1 MAIATAV
8 VAFSATGADSQAFTW
23 SPALSNPTPKVLSA
37 TATVP
42 SGSGG
47 VNVDLPVAPTN
58 TGGTVRLACPT
69 TCSVLLVGSD

>member
-1 MAIATAV
+1 MAIATAI
-8 VAFSATGADSQAFTW
+8 VAFTATGADSQAFTW
-23 SPALSNPTPKVLSA
+23 TPALTNPTPKVLSA

-42 SGSGG
+42 GGGG

-58 TGGTVRLACPT
+58 TGGTCRLACPT